1 MIQTDSFGEI
11 SPLSTNHISNGV
23 LKERR
28 SALNTTDVQRCH
40 TIGSSHFFPGHKV
53 VTFQPIKTQICH
65 KCDILKKMSSL
76 NSIQF
81 HSSGC
86 GLLPD
91 WFSIDDSVT
100 LSKHYKECATPL
112 SQCCSDFGWVYDGT
126 LESHWPGGTKIIPD
140 ILLAYESS
148 VQ

>member
-1 MIQTDSFGEI
+1 
-11 SPLSTNHISNGV
+11 
-23 LKERR
+23 
-28 SALNTTDVQRCH
+28 
-40 TIGSSHFFPGHKV
+40 
-53 VTFQPIKTQICH
+53 VTFRTVKTQICH

-100 LSKHYKECATPL
+100 LSKHDKEYVTPL
-112 SQCCSDFGWVYDGT
+112 SQCCRDFGQVYDET
-126 LESHWPGGTKIIPD
+126 HESHWPGAEELGR
-140 ILLAYESS
+140 ILIFYWLTSRALNKAKHAVYKQCNR
-148 VQ
+148 VF

>member
-1 MIQTDSFGEI
+1 M
-11 SPLSTNHISNGV
+11 
-23 LKERR
+23 
-28 SALNTTDVQRCH
+28 
-40 TIGSSHFFPGHKV
+40 
-53 VTFQPIKTQICH
+53 TFQPVKTQICH

-100 LSKHYKECATPL
+100 LSKHYKECVTPL
-112 SQCCSDFGWVYDGT
+112 SQCCSDFGRVYDGT
-126 LESHWPGGTKIIPD
+126 LESHWPGAEELGEFLTSYWLTSRAFNNCCIGSHRQDMLFTYSAFVCFCVFSNLNIIEYQNW
-140 ILLAYESS
+140 A
-148 VQ
+148 